1 MGNMASFIIPSPG
14 TKREVGRD
22 SLGTIDGTWDKKT
35 HPQENSMREE
45 GGNTYLFRS
54 RFFQMAVWVNHLPL
68 TVEFTLNVTYSD
80 ELPARTLLFD
90 AFMSQSW
97 KKKSKKKRACF
108 VSCSIKSNLPSNNW
122 GTFCKPYALEAFSR
136 RTFPRDYS
144 FVDIRSL
151 EK

>member
-1 MGNMASFIIPSPG
+1 MGTWHHSSYRAREPKGKLVEIRWEPSMGPG
-14 TKREVGRD
+14 TKKHTHKRTRCGR
-22 SLGTIDGTWDKKT
+22 
-35 HPQENSMREE
+35 REE
-45 GGNTYLFRS
+45 HLPFQVEI
-54 RFFQMAVWVNHLPL
+54 FQMAVWVNHLPL

-80 ELPARTLLFD
+80 ELPARTLCL
-90 AFMSQSW
+90 MPSW
-97 KKKSKKKRACF
+97 ARVEKKIQKKRACF